1 MFEGPT
7 SLITILRLL
16 GEGIIP
22 NLANGTPPSPSNV
35 PAASVAA
42 GTQGAQNG
50 PVPAETA
57 PVDAS
62 TRRGNAPVATPG
74 SAVVGP
80 RPNRD
85 GGELPPSVQ
94 DLLARLQGPTQSQ
107 VDSPSAST
115 ASSPAASVS
124 ELGSNPMARFGFAMA
139 ASRNPSLF
147 GQIGEAGL
155 AMQQGNRE
163 NRQDANKEAEVDV
176 MRDYRQSQVELARAE
191 QEWQR
196 DPNNPRTIA
205 LLAEARYRDAA
216 AQHQA
221 RMGSGSG
228 SGSGGPF
235 VQIQNPE
242 TGEIGFFQ
250 PRSGNLVRAPEG
262 FGRPGDNAREEAARQ
277 RDMLAFGTLNR
288 NNPMYLA
295 DGNALMRD
303 AQAYAETQAARRRT
317 AIPRPAASGGTT
329 APPAAAGTPDR
340 VIDLTPR
347 TR

>member
-22 NLANGTPPSPSNV
+22 NLAGGSSAPPSASNV

-42 GTQGAQNG
+42 GQNGAQNL
-50 PVPAETA
+50 A
-57 PVDAS
+57 PGDGMPPPDAPRS
-62 TRRGNAPVATPG
+62 APVATPG
-74 SAVVGP
+74 SAVVPP
-80 RPNRD
+80 RPSNNS
-85 GGELPPSVQ
+85 GGELPPTVQ
-94 DLLARLQGPTQSQ
+94 DLLSRLQGQGQTPAARSLEGQQ
-107 VDSPSAST
+107 
-115 ASSPAASVS
+115 PAASMS
-124 ELGSNPMARFGFAMA
+124 DLGSNPLARFGFAMA

-163 NRQDANKEAEVDV
+163 NRQDANREAEVDV
-176 MRDYRQSQVELARAE
+176 MRDYRRSQSELARAE

-196 DPNNPRTIA
+196 DPNNPRAIA
-205 LLAEARYRDAA
+205 LLAEARYHDAA
-216 AQHQA
+216 AQRAA
-221 RMGSGSG
+221 REPTGGES
-228 SGSGGPF
+228 SGGPF

-242 TGEIGFFQ
+242 TGEVGFFQ

-262 FGRPGDNAREEAARQ
+262 FGRPGENAREESARQ
-277 RDMLAFGTLNR
+277 RDMQTFGTLNR

-303 AQAYAETQAARRRT
+303 AQAYAEAQSQRRRT
-317 AIPRPAASGGTT
+317 AAPRPAASGTTT
-329 APPAAAGTPDR
+329 APAAGAPDR

-347 TR
+347 SR

>member
-1 MFEGPT
+1 MFEGQGPLNPLTLLHLLMQGLSPGAVNGRSVPT
-7 SLITILRLL
+7 AS
-16 GEGIIP
+16 G
-22 NLANGTPPSPSNV
+22 V

-42 GTQGAQNG
+42 GQQGT
-50 PVPAETA
+50 PAMA
-57 PVDAS
+57 PVDVMSPPEPPAAP
-62 TRRGNAPVATPG
+62 RGVPVATPG
-74 SAVVGP
+74 SAVAMPQSG
-80 RPNRD
+80 NGD
-85 GGELPPSVQ
+85 LPPSAQ
-94 DLLARLQGPTQSQ
+94 DLLTRLRGPAQPDVSDARQAAT
-107 VDSPSAST
+107 
-115 ASSPAASVS
+115 PAASLAD
-124 ELGSNPMARFGFAMA
+124 LGNNPLARFGFAMA

-163 NRQDANKEAEVDV
+163 NRQDRNREAEVEV
-176 MRDYRQSQVELARAE
+176 MRDYRRSQADLARA
-191 QEWQR
+191 QLEWQR

-221 RMGSGSG
+221 RMGSGG
-228 SGSGGPF
+228 GEGGGGGPF

-262 FGRPGDNAREEAARQ
+262 FGRPGDNAREESARQ

-303 AQAYAETQAARRRT
+303 AQAYADAQAARRRS
-317 AIPRPAASGGTT
+317 AAPRSPAAGGTT
-329 APPAAAGTPDR
+329 TAPTAGAPDR

>member
-22 NLANGTPPSPSNV
+22 NLA
-35 PAASVAA
+35 
-42 GTQGAQNG
+42 
-50 PVPAETA
+50 
-57 PVDAS
+57 
-62 TRRGNAPVATPG
+62 GNSSAPVATPG
-74 SAVVGP
+74 SAVVPP
-80 RPNRD
+80 RPSSNS
-85 GGELPPSVQ
+85 GGELPPTVQ
-94 DLLARLQGPTQSQ
+94 DLLSRLQG
-107 VDSPSAST
+107 SPQAQAPQAADGQRAPASM
-115 ASSPAASVS
+115 SD
-124 ELGSNPMARFGFAMA
+124 LGSNPLARFGFAMA

-163 NRQDANKEAEVDV
+163 NRQDANREAEVDV
-176 MRDYRQSQVELARAE
+176 MRDYRRSQVELARAE

-196 DPNNPRTIA
+196 DPNNPRAIA

-216 AQHQA
+216 AQRAA
-221 RMGSGSG
+221 REPTGGGS
-228 SGSGGPF
+228 SGGPF

-262 FGRPGDNAREEAARQ
+262 FGRPGENAREESARQ
-277 RDMLAFGTLNR
+277 RDMQTFGTLNR

-303 AQAYAETQAARRRT
+303 AQAYAEAQAARRRT
-317 AIPRPAASGGTT
+317 AVPRPGTAGGTT
-329 APPAAAGTPDR
+329 AAPAAGAPDR

-347 TR
+347 SR

>member
-1 MFEGPT
+1 M
-7 SLITILRLL
+7 S
-16 GEGIIP
+16 
-22 NLANGTPPSPSNV
+22 
-35 PAASVAA
+35 
-42 GTQGAQNG
+42 
-50 PVPAETA
+50 
-57 PVDAS
+57 D
-62 TRRGNAPVATPG
+62 
-74 SAVVGP
+74 
-80 RPNRD
+80 
-85 GGELPPSVQ
+85 
-94 DLLARLQGPTQSQ
+94 
-107 VDSPSAST
+107 
-115 ASSPAASVS
+115 
-124 ELGSNPMARFGFAMA
+124 LGSNPLARFGFAMA

-176 MRDYRQSQVELARAE
+176 MRDYRRSQSELARAE

-196 DPNNPRTIA
+196 DPNNPRAIA

-216 AQHQA
+216 AQHQL
-221 RMGSGSG
+221 RMGSGGGSG
-228 SGSGGPF
+228 GSGGPF

-262 FGRPGDNAREEAARQ
+262 FGRPGENAREESARQ

-303 AQAYAETQAARRRT
+303 AQAYAEAQAARRRT
-317 AIPRPAASGGTT
+317 AAPRPGTAGGTT
-329 APPAAAGTPDR
+329 AAPAAGAPDR

-347 TR
+347 SR